1 MHVRRALPRGRPR
14 RDVAIEIEF
23 WRETASR
30 TGAETLLGV
39 KCLHYETHSSTAFR
53 ARDDADAMDAARAEM
68 ERMRRER
75 DARRARAN
83 GGAVASTGTKYARR
97 GDLARGGSTAVE
109 AEGGDEDAV
118 GTVMGGRGDDEEARG
133 GGGVKRV
140 RESEA
145 VGTIARV
152 LEDEEAD
159 AALDALT
166 TEEAVAR
173 LRSLGQPATLFGET
187 REDRILRLKVAT
199 KNIAVQDE
207 ATVTA
212 TQVNEKL
219 LEKEHVE
226 AFARRKK
233 EQSMKATK
241 GKAAG
246 DGSAE
251 DDEEIDPKKAEE
263 EALMGAF
270 AQAAAKLKK
279 QRDAENA
286 EPIDQVAAYFKSL
299 VAEWEAELDAKS
311 EEWCYTHEGRQS
323 ISTFRT
329 LKQHLK
335 PLFKRIKKRLLSGD
349 VERALYLIMQ
359 AMKQRNY
366 KKAADAY
373 VGIAIGNA
381 AWPIGVT
388 MVGIHARSAREKIG
402 ASSQAHAMHDEE
414 TRKFLQ
420 SVKRLMTFAQRAYP
434 TTPSLSLDFNSGIN
448 GSDKTELLKAEARLG
463 AIDKAVPALM
473 LGEGKD
479 PGNSDGWRSQ
489 DSDTRTWKSMLTHA
503 YGEKGRDAKITTA
516 KDAVVAKDTSLMSTR
531 SGYVGV
537 EKKPRIRD

>member
-1 MHVRRALPRGRPR
+1 MSEVWVPLCSTRRCRVKNGLTTRRIPRRRA
-14 RDVAIEIEF
+14 
-23 WRETASR
+23 
-30 TGAETLLGV
+30 
-39 KCLHYETHSSTAFR
+39 R
-53 ARDDADAMDAARAEM
+53 ATTTDAMDAARAEM

-75 DARRARAN
+75 DARRARASD
-83 GGAVASTGTKYARR
+83 GAVASTGTKYARR
-97 GDLARGGSTAVE
+97 GDLARGWPVAVE
-109 AEGGDEDAV
+109 AADDAV
-118 GTVMGGRGDDEEARG
+118 PTTIEGRVGDDDARG
-133 GGGVKRV
+133 GGGTKRV
-140 RESEA
+140 REPEGT
-145 VGTIARV
+145 GTIARV
-152 LEDEEAD
+152 LENAEAD
-159 AALDALT
+159 AAMDALT
-166 TEEAVAR
+166 TEETVAR

-233 EQSMKATK
+233 EQGMKAGK
-241 GKAAG
+241 GRVAG

-251 DDEEIDPKKAEE
+251 DDEEIDPAKAEE

-279 QRDAENA
+279 QREAENA

-311 EEWCYTHEGRQS
+311 EEWCYTDEGRQS
-323 ISTFRT
+323 ISMFRT

-335 PLFKRIKKRLLSGD
+335 PLFKRIKKRLLPGD

-420 SVKRLMTFAQRAYP
+420 SVKRLMTYAQRAYP

-473 LGEGKD
+473 LGDGKD
-479 PGNSDGWRSQ
+479 SGNSDGWRSQ

-503 YGEKGRDAKITTA
+503 YGEKGRDVKITTA